1 MADER
6 IDMDQM
12 RATALRERPKMIIA
26 GATAYPRIIDPAP
39 IREIADEIG
48 ALLMFLIL
56 PLLIQI
62 ERNTRTA

>member
-1 MADER
+1 LLIPALSG
-6 IDMDQM
+6 IG
-12 RATALRERPKMIIA
+12 TA
-26 GATAYPRIIDPAP
+26 
-39 IREIADEIG
+39 IG